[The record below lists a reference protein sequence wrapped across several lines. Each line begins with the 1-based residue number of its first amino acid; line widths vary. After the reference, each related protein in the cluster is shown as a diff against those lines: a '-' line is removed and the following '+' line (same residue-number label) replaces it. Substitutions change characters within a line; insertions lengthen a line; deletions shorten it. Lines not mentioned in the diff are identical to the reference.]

1 MHATIPDGFDHCEA
15 VTPTLDFIAM
25 TDEEQPATP
34 AHHDARMRLVLDVA
48 VFQLKIATEAIRDL
62 FLSPISIIAA
72 IIGLVAGGEEPDQYF
87 RRVQRFGR
95 RSDLWINVFGHHH
108 RGPSADDM
116 VRPLEEK
123 LLAQTRPGGRFT
135 RGADHVNQLLDTV
148 NRKPAGSD
156 PTDTNG

>member
-1 MHATIPDGFDHCEA
+1 
-15 VTPTLDFIAM
+15 M
-25 TDEEQPATP
+25 TDEEHPATP
-34 AHHDARMRLVLDVA
+34 AHHDARMRLVLEVA

-72 IIGLVAGGEEPDQYF
+72 IVGLLAGGEEPDQHF

-95 RSDLWINVFGHHH
+95 RSDLWLNVFGHRH

-135 RGADHVNQLLDTV
+135 RSAGQVNQLLDTV
-148 NRKPAGSD
+148 NRKKSGSD
-156 PTDTNG
+156 PTDKNH